1 MQKLDF
7 EIAIA
12 APRARVWDTMIAPD
26 TYRQWTSAFAE
37 GSDFAGSWDEGAEI
51 RFIGPN
57 GDGMFSEIAENRRH
71 EVISIRHLG
80 MIENGVVDTTSEKV
94 RAWTPAYETYRFA
107 DAGAGGCRLS
117 VSVDMA
123 DEYAQH
129 MRDTFPKAL
138 ALLKGLCEK

>member
-7 EIAIA
+7 EITIA

-26 TYRQWTSAFAE
+26 TYRAWTSAFAE

-57 GDGMFSEIAENRRH
+57 GDGMFAEIAENRLH

-107 DAGAGGCRLS
+107 DDGAGGCRLS

-123 DEYAQH
+123 DEYAQY
-129 MRDTFPKAL
+129 MRDAFPKAL

>member
-94 RAWTPAYETYRFA
+94 RAWAPAYETYRFA
-107 DAGAGGCRLS
+107 DDDAGGCRLS

-123 DEYAQH
+123 DEYAQY
-129 MRDTFPKAL
+129 MRDAFPKAL

>member
-7 EIAIA
+7 EITIA

-26 TYRQWTSAFAE
+26 TYRAWTSAFAE

-57 GDGMFSEIAENRRH
+57 GDGMFAEIAENRLH

-107 DAGAGGCRLS
+107 DDGAGGGRLS

-123 DEYAQH
+123 DEYAQY
-129 MRDTFPKAL
+129 MRDAFPKAL